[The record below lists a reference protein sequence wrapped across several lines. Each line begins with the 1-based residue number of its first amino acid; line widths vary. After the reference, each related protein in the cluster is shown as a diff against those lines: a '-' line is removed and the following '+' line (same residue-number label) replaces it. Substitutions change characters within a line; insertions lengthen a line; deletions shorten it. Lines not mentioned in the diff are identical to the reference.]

1 MNSEPNDIQA
11 VSSEIGTLADLDLAA
26 LRTRWRDHY
35 RCAPPIHMSR
45 QVLIQAIAYG
55 LQEKSFGGL
64 SRSAAMK
71 LNANANASGKSND
84 LSSRRADIRHRIKP
98 GTRFMRE
105 WNGRSHEV
113 IAIDNGKFLYQG
125 EPYTSLSRIA
135 RLITGTRWSGPV
147 FFGLSTKKGD

>member
-1 MNSEPNDIQA
+1 MKSEPMDLQIIE
-11 VSSEIGTLADLDLAA
+11 SEIGTLADLDLAA
-26 LRTRWRDHY
+26 LRKRWRDHY
-35 RCAPPIHMSR
+35 RCAPPVHMSR

-55 LQEKSFGGL
+55 LQKKAFGGL

-71 LNANANASGKSND
+71 LNKAAKGPGKSND
-84 LSSRRADIRHRIKP
+84 PSSRRADIRHRIKP

-105 WNGRSHEV
+105 WNGRSYEV

-135 RLITGTRWSGPV
+135 RQITGTQWSGPV
-147 FFGLSTKKGD
+147 FFGLSPKKAI